1 MMEYFARVLIWWLIA
16 VGKFLVTPF
25 LMIFNNEWYHS
36 GEHWSWL
43 ETVLV
48 ASSGAASG
56 SVRVLSFRPQYIFA
70 WLAHHM
76 GKNKRIFTPW
86 RRRIIRLKWKY
97 GIKGLMLVS
106 GFDFRACCF
115 ICLAAKF
122 YRHDNN
128 ALPLM
133 ITGFFI
139 WAIVLTSIAFAGK
152 LILY

>member
-1 MMEYFARVLIWWLIA
+1 MMMEYFARVVIWWLIA
-16 VGKFLVTPF
+16 IGKFLVTPF

-43 ETVLV
+43 ETVLI
-48 ASSGAASG
+48 ASSGAALG
-56 SVRVLSFRPQYIFA
+56 TFIFFHFGHNIFG
-70 WLAHHM
+70 WFAHHM
-76 GKNKRIFTPW
+76 GKNKRIFTPG

-97 GIKGLMLVS
+97 GVKGLMLIS
-106 GFDFRACCF
+106 GLISVPVASL
-115 ICLAAKF
+115 LAAKF

-128 ALPLM
+128 TLPLM